1 MSAPAIPAVA
11 PAPHHPRARQTVR
24 GLVSLAV
31 VAVVFVGVLP
41 QIADFGDVWGEIRAM
56 TPVEVATLVLAAIW
70 NLISYLFVVLPAAPG
85 LTIAQGFVLTESTTA
100 VSNTVPGGA
109 AVGVG
114 MTYAMYSGWGFPRSE
129 SALAILVS
137 GIWDSFMK
145 LGLPVVALALLVL
158 EGGANV
164 QWVMA
169 GLVGIVAL
177 AGVIGAF
184 WLMLRSDEM
193 ARRVGDTVARSAS
206 WARGRLHRP
215 PVGDWGDSAVTFRSQ
230 AIRLLRR
237 SWLRLT
243 LGAVVSHLSLFG
255 VLLLALRH
263 VGVSERSVDW
273 VEVLAAFAFVRLLTA
288 LPITPGGVGVVELGL
303 TAALVAAGG
312 DRAKVVAAV
321 LVFRALTYLLPVPLG
336 LASYVVWRRRSSW
349 RKPVPGAARPP
360 DGSCC

>member
-1 MSAPAIPAVA
+1 MSAASAPALAADPR
-11 PAPHHPRARQTVR
+11 HPRARQTVR
-24 GLVSLAV
+24 GLLSLAV
-31 VAVVFVGVLP
+31 VGVVFVGVLP
-41 QIADFGDVWGEIRAM
+41 QIADFGDVWAEIGAM
-56 TPVEVATLVLAAIW
+56 TPVEVATLVLAAVW
-70 NLISYLFVVLPAAPG
+70 NLISYLFVVLPASPG
-85 LTIAQGFVLTESTTA
+85 LTVGQGFVLTESTTA

-109 AVGVG
+109 AIGIG
-114 MTYAMYSGWGFPRSE
+114 MTYAMYSGWGFPRSQ

-145 LGLPVVALALLVL
+145 LGLPVLALALLAI
-158 EGGANV
+158 EGGADV

-177 AGVIGAF
+177 VGVIAAF

-193 ARRVGDTVARSAS
+193 ARRVGDAAARAAS
-206 WARGRLHRP
+206 WVRERVHRP
-215 PVGDWGDSAVTFRSQ
+215 PVGDWGDAAVAFRSQ

-237 SWLRLT
+237 QWLRLT
-243 LGAVVSHLSLFG
+243 VGAVVSHLSLFG

-263 VGVSERSVDW
+263 VGVPERSVDW

-312 DRAKVVAAV
+312 DEAKVVAAV

-349 RKPVPGAARPP
+349 RKAPQAQ
-360 DGSCC
+360 CC